1 METYFSNMRAE
12 DGTKEKLM
20 EDLKVLVSDAEELIK
35 ATGGQLVGKSQAEV
49 SATIERLKAGCRTIQ
64 SQAMF
69 RAKQADKLVHDHPY
83 PSIGIAFGLGLL
95 IGVLVKRD

>member
-12 DGTKEKLM
+12 DGTKERLLQ
-20 EDLKVLVSDAEELIK
+20 DLKVLVNDAEELIK
-35 ATGGQLVGKSQAEV
+35 ATAGQLVGKSQAEM
-49 SATIERLKAGCRTIQ
+49 SASVERLKAGSREIQ
-64 SQAMF
+64 SQIVF